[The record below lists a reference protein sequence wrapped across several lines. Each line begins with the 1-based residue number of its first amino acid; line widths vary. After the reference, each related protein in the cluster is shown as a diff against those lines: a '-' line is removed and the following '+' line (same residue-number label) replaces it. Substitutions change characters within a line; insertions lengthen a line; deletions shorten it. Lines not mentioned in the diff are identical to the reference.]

1 MNSIGA
7 IPIFVAV
14 CLCGPMVGQQR
25 AKTPPPPPAAA
36 RPPAPRPQQ
45 QTQRPNSQ
53 AQKNGPR
60 ANGKAAPGETI
71 QAGTPVGLERL
82 TKLTPDQR
90 NRALASL
97 PPARREKIE
106 QQLADYQR
114 MKPEERAK
122 VLDRYNRM
130 QALPPQKQ
138 RQVRASIQQFAAL
151 PQPRKALVGK
161 QLKMMK
167 GLSESDRR
175 TLMNSEE
182 FRNKFTAS
190 EQQMIEDIAL
200 VTPQDL

>member
-1 MNSIGA
+1 MKSIGA

-14 CLCGPMVGQQR
+14 CLCGSMVAQQH
-25 AKTPPPPPAAA
+25 AKTPSAVAAK
-36 RPPAPRPQQ
+36 PSAPRPQQ
-45 QTQRPNSQ
+45 QQPQHPNSQ

-60 ANGKAAPGETI
+60 ANGKAASGETI

-82 TKLTPDQR
+82 IKLTPDQR

-130 QALPPQKQ
+130 QALPPLKQ
-138 RQVRASIQQFAAL
+138 RQVRASMQQFAAL

-161 QLKMMK
+161 QINMMK

-182 FRNKFTAS
+182 FRSKFTAS

-200 VTPQDL
+200 VTPQEL